1 MTVLNHTLGFP
12 RIGADRE
19 LKKALEG
26 YWGGSVSRES
36 LLETG
41 KALRARHWKQ
51 QSEAGIDLLPVGD
64 FARHD
69 HVLTTSLLLGNVPE
83 RHRDGSADIDTLFRI
98 ARGRAP
104 TGEPV
109 AAAEMTKWFNTN
121 YHYIVP
127 EFTEGQGFQLYGISC
142 LMRLMKRLR

>member
-64 FARHD
+64 FLAG
-69 HVLTTSLLLGNVPE
+69 T
-83 RHRDGSADIDTLFRI
+83 I
-98 ARGRAP
+98 
-104 TGEPV
+104 
-109 AAAEMTKWFNTN
+109 M
-121 YHYIVP
+121 
-127 EFTEGQGFQLYGISC
+127 C
-142 LMRLMKRLR
+142 